1 MRNKDIFVEKLRS
14 SGLRPTKQ
22 RIQISELLF
31 DRKNTFHVVGYITL
45 LLSYT
50 GILVSKILY
59 AKEEWHN
66 EFNDNLDQGSEQ
78 IDKMSDYQDQLNVK
92 DETDTKR

>member
-1 MRNKDIFVEKLRS
+1 MPLILFV
-14 SGLRPTKQ
+14 
-22 RIQISELLF
+22 LLLMV

-66 EFNDNLDQGSEQ
+66 EFNNN
-78 IDKMSDYQDQLNVK
+78 IDKGSDEIDKISDYQDQLTVK
-92 DETDTKR
+92 DETDTKS

>member
-1 MRNKDIFVEKLRS
+1 MPLILFV
-14 SGLRPTKQ
+14 
-22 RIQISELLF
+22 LLLMV
-31 DRKNTFHVVGYITL
+31 DRKNTLHVVGYITL

-66 EFNDNLDQGSEQ
+66 EFNNNIDKGSDE

>member
-1 MRNKDIFVEKLRS
+1 MPLILFV
-14 SGLRPTKQ
+14 
-22 RIQISELLF
+22 LLLMV
-31 DRKNTFHVVGYITL
+31 DRENTFHVVGYITL

-66 EFNDNLDQGSEQ
+66 EFNNNIDKGSDE
-78 IDKMSDYQDQLNVK
+78 IDKMSDYQDQLNVI
-92 DETDTKR
+92 DETDTKS

>member
-1 MRNKDIFVEKLRS
+1 MIVYIQRLIKWMPLILFV
-14 SGLRPTKQ
+14 
-22 RIQISELLF
+22 LLLMV
-31 DRKNTFHVVGYITL
+31 DRKNTFHVVCYITL

-66 EFNDNLDQGSEQ
+66 EFNNNIDKGSDE

-92 DETDTKR
+92 DETDTKS

>member
-1 MRNKDIFVEKLRS
+1 MPLILFV
-14 SGLRPTKQ
+14 
-22 RIQISELLF
+22 LLLMV

-66 EFNDNLDQGSEQ
+66 EFNNDLGQGSEK

-92 DETDTKR
+92 DETNTKR

>member
-1 MRNKDIFVEKLRS
+1 MPLILFV
-14 SGLRPTKQ
+14 
-22 RIQISELLF
+22 LLLMV

-66 EFNDNLDQGSEQ
+66 EFNNNIDKGSDE
-78 IDKMSDYQDQLNVK
+78 IDKMSDYQDQLNVN
-92 DETDTKR
+92 DETDTKS

>member
-1 MRNKDIFVEKLRS
+1 MPLILFV
-14 SGLRPTKQ
+14 
-22 RIQISELLF
+22 LLLMV
-31 DRKNTFHVVGYITL
+31 DRENTFHVVGYITL

-66 EFNDNLDQGSEQ
+66 EFNNNIDKGSDE

-92 DETDTKR
+92 DETDTKS

>member
-1 MRNKDIFVEKLRS
+1 MPLILFV
-14 SGLRPTKQ
+14 
-22 RIQISELLF
+22 LLLMV

-50 GILVSKILY
+50 GILISKILY

-66 EFNDNLDQGSEQ
+66 EFNNNIDKGSDE

-92 DETDTKR
+92 DETDTKS

>member
-1 MRNKDIFVEKLRS
+1 MPLILFV
-14 SGLRPTKQ
+14 
-22 RIQISELLF
+22 LLLMV
-31 DRKNTFHVVGYITL
+31 DRENTFHVVGYITL

-66 EFNDNLDQGSEQ
+66 EFNNNIDKGSDE

>member
-1 MRNKDIFVEKLRS
+1 MV
-14 SGLRPTKQ
+14 
-22 RIQISELLF
+22 

-59 AKEEWHN
+59 AREEWHN
-66 EFNDNLDQGSEQ
+66 EFNNNIDKGSDE

-92 DETDTKR
+92 DETDTKS

>member
-1 MRNKDIFVEKLRS
+1 MPLILFV
-14 SGLRPTKQ
+14 
-22 RIQISELLF
+22 LLLMV
-31 DRKNTFHVVGYITL
+31 DRENTFHVVGYITL

-66 EFNDNLDQGSEQ
+66 EFNNNIGKGSDE

>member
-1 MRNKDIFVEKLRS
+1 MPLILFV
-14 SGLRPTKQ
+14 
-22 RIQISELLF
+22 LLLMV
-31 DRKNTFHVVGYITL
+31 DRENTFHVVGYITL

-66 EFNDNLDQGSEQ
+66 EFNNNIDKGSDE
-78 IDKMSDYQDQLNVK
+78 IDKMSDYQDQLNIN
-92 DETDTKR
+92 DETDTKS

>member
-1 MRNKDIFVEKLRS
+1 MPLILFV
-14 SGLRPTKQ
+14 
-22 RIQISELLF
+22 LLLMV
-31 DRKNTFHVVGYITL
+31 DRENTFHVVGYITL

-66 EFNDNLDQGSEQ
+66 EFNNNIDKGSDE
-78 IDKMSDYQDQLNVK
+78 IDKMSDYQDQLNVN
-92 DETDTKR
+92 DETDTKS

>member
-1 MRNKDIFVEKLRS
+1 MIVHIQRLIKWMPLILFV
-14 SGLRPTKQ
+14 
-22 RIQISELLF
+22 LLLMV
-31 DRKNTFHVVGYITL
+31 DRENTFHVVGYITL

-66 EFNDNLDQGSEQ
+66 EFNNNIDKGSDE

-92 DETDTKR
+92 DETDTKS

>member
-1 MRNKDIFVEKLRS
+1 MIVYIQRLIKWMPLILFV
-14 SGLRPTKQ
+14 
-22 RIQISELLF
+22 LLLMV

-66 EFNDNLDQGSEQ
+66 EFNKSMHKDSQSIE
-78 IDKMSDYQDQLNVK
+78 KMSDYK
-92 DETDTKR
+92 DHLKKNETDTGS

>member
-1 MRNKDIFVEKLRS
+1 MPLILFV
-14 SGLRPTKQ
+14 
-22 RIQISELLF
+22 LLLMV

-66 EFNDNLDQGSEQ
+66 EFNNNIGKGSDE

-92 DETDTKR
+92 DETDTKS

>member
-1 MRNKDIFVEKLRS
+1 MPLILFV
-14 SGLRPTKQ
+14 
-22 RIQISELLF
+22 LLLMV
-31 DRKNTFHVVGYITL
+31 DRENTFHVVGYITL
-45 LLSYT
+45 LLSFT

-66 EFNDNLDQGSEQ
+66 EFNNNIDKGSDE

-92 DETDTKR
+92 DETDTKS